1 MSIFRTLRDNLRPGQ
16 GLNKWLVHGVG
27 EIFMVMVGILLALQ
41 VNNWNTDRADRV
53 KERKYLRGFQSDLRI
68 DLENLKAF
76 MEDKEVK
83 ASSAL
88 LLLRKADPMSAP
100 DIQFTDSVMDRLFT
114 WKTFNPSTKTMDE
127 LIGSGNLSLIR
138 NDSIKKVMLDV
149 EQRNEHLAVHTEHM
163 RREYDFYL
171 YDRSTTLREMN
182 PFLDLEECVEKGTVD
197 FNVKAN
203 EDQLEELR
211 LQLKTLLHDLT
222 FRNGLKL
229 AMRNNLSM
237 RLRCEVL
244 YTEVERLIALIDEDL
259 KE

>member
-149 EQRNEHLAVHTEHM
+149 EQRNEPSRCIPNTCGGNM
-163 RREYDFYL
+163 TST
-171 YDRSTTLREMN
+171 STTG
-182 PFLDLEECVEKGTVD
+182 P
-197 FNVKAN
+197 
-203 EDQLEELR
+203 
-211 LQLKTLLHDLT
+211 
-222 FRNGLKL
+222 
-229 AMRNNLSM
+229 
-237 RLRCEVL
+237 LRC
-244 YTEVERLIALIDEDL
+244 A
-259 KE
+259 K